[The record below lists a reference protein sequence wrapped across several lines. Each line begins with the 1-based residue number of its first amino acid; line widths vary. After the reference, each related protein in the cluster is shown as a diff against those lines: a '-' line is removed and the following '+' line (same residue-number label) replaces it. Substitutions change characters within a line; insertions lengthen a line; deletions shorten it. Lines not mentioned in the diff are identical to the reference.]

1 LAFLEKILMAAPF
14 TSVTT
19 ASATGDEGLAAE
31 ERAAAPPARAALP
44 SFEEIFATCSPFVWR
59 ALQSLGVRE
68 ADVDDVCQEVFL
80 VVHRRL
86 ASYDEQCAVRTWI
99 YGICLRVASDYR
111 RRPHHARERT
121 LDEAPERAVPGEQD
135 AELDRRRALAWLDR
149 VLDTLDD
156 QKRSVFVLFEIE
168 QVPMAEVAAAVGCPL
183 ATAYARLYAARK
195 HVEAAARREQ
205 ARRSPK

>member
-1 LAFLEKILMAAPF
+1 MVAPF
-14 TSVTT
+14 TPVT
-19 ASATGDEGLAAE
+19 LAPTVA
-31 ERAAAPPARAALP
+31 ERAPTLDARPVPPP
-44 SFEEIFATCSPFVWR
+44 SFEEVFKTCSPYVWR
-59 ALQSLGVRE
+59 ALQGLGVRE
-68 ADVDDVCQEVFL
+68 RDIDDVCQEVFL

-86 ASYDEQCAVRTWI
+86 ATFHGGSSVRTWI

-121 LDEAPERAVPGEQD
+121 LDEAPNRAVPAEQD

-156 QKRSVFVLFEIE
+156 QKRAVFVLFEIE
-168 QVPMAEVAAAVGCPL
+168 QVPMTEVAAAVGCAL

-205 ARRSPK
+205 ARRIPG